1 MRILIVEDQA
11 ELRQSLAQRLRSVS
25 YGVDEAGNL
34 ETANL
39 LLQTHEF
46 GVLILDRMLPDG
58 DAVGHLAKWRR
69 GGLTTPVIL
78 LTAKGRVEDRVEGLE
93 AGADD
98 YLVKPFAMEELLA
111 RVAAVARRQGS
122 GTPSTVVVGN
132 LEINLARRQARR
144 GEVLLPLRPK
154 EYAVLEYLATHLG
167 RAVPRQELHD
177 ACWDGV
183 RESHSNVEE
192 VVVAALRRKLGKPT
206 VIQTIRGFG
215 YTLEESDESS
225 D

>member
-25 YGVDEAGNL
+25 YGVDEAGDL

-39 LLQTHEF
+39 LLQTHDF

-58 DAVGHLAKWRR
+58 DAVNRLVKWRR

-78 LTAKGRVEDRVEGLE
+78 LTAKGRIEERVEGLE

-122 GTPSTVVVGN
+122 GTPSTVVVGD
-132 LEINLARRQARR
+132 LEVDLARRQARR

-167 RAVPRQELHD
+167 RTVPRQELHN
-177 ACWDGV
+177 ACWDDV

-192 VVVAALRRKLGKPT
+192 VVIAALRRKLGKPA
-206 VIQTIRGFG
+206 VIHTIRGFG
-215 YTLEESDESS
+215 YILEEGYENGD
-225 D
+225 